1 MKIEKG
7 LYYSFNMKYRKEKE
21 QGIVIQEGEEWIL
34 VKYIFSDYIVDGFM
48 LLNKKY
54 IELTERNEDEI
65 FFEKVLKANNK
76 LDVPNLDIPLSTNEL
91 IKWLQ
96 DTQTTFQID
105 PKDESVCYI
114 GHIIDI
120 LDKSIRFKAISA
132 KGEWLDGY
140 DLYRINSLMMISFNT
155 DYINSLITYANSIK

>member
-1 MKIEKG
+1 MKIVKG
-7 LYYSFNMKYRKEKE
+7 LYYSFKMKYRKERE
-21 QGIVIQEGEEWIL
+21 QGIVIEEGKEWIII
-34 VKYIFSDYIVDGFM
+34 KYMFSDYIVDGFM
-48 LLNKKY
+48 LLNKRY
-54 IELTERNEDEI
+54 IELIERTENEI

-76 LDVPNLDIPLSTNEL
+76 LDIKSLDIPLSTNEL
-91 IKWLQ
+91 LKWLK
-96 DTQTTFQID
+96 DTQTLFQID

-140 DLYRINSLMMISFNT
+140 DLYRINSLMMISFDT